1 MFDTPISVRSPWFSA
16 PQSLYTKRAGIRQ
29 DEGSSISDNSRG
41 NAGTRARTFPRRSVP
56 RARPASMRS
65 ATSRGGF
72 YVHDDGAVSRNRSL
86 PGRSPGPGPHSHLW
100 MEGFHRRDLLFTRD
114 VPILLG

>member
-1 MFDTPISVRSPWFSA
+1 MWDTPTSVGSPWFSA
-16 PQSLYTKRAGIRQ
+16 PDSLYASGAGIRQ
-29 DEGSSISDNSRG
+29 DEASSISDNSRG

-72 YVHDDGAVSRNRSL
+72 YVHDGGGDSAKRSV
-86 PGRSPGPGPHSHLW
+86 PGRSPSTESHRQLW
-100 MEGFHRRDLLFTRD
+100 MEGFQRRDLLVDRD
-114 VPILLG
+114 IPNL

>member
-1 MFDTPISVRSPWFSA
+1 MFDPPISVWSPRVPA

-72 YVHDDGAVSRNRSL
+72 YVHDGGGDSAKRTL
-86 PGRSPGPGPHSHLW
+86 PGRSPSTESHRHLW
-100 MEGFHRRDLLFTRD
+100 MEGFQRRDLLVDRD
-114 VPILLG
+114 IPNL